1 MDSSPLSPSTAC
13 TFKTTLSRLHSRV
26 GARIKD
32 MHYLHRGIVLTLD
45 IICSLVAGVTAF
57 FAIHILIGMPA
68 HAADLLY
75 CVLTNA
81 LSSSL
86 VFLVCRFYRIIIR
99 HACLRSLPRILM
111 ALLVIAVLQALTAMV
126 FTRNMTLAVSYAICY
141 FFFASSLIIGL
152 RIAMIMLYD
161 WFAQIG
167 HNHPQADE
175 RRIFIYG
182 STDVCLGL
190 LSVLSELMRNRYR
203 PVAIIDPD
211 TDTRYLCAQDCRIYG
226 RNDWEELEQ
235 DLHLKRADA
244 LVFINGEYVRREEDR
259 IVRWCN
265 DAGIPIYQ
273 MQPPEHWQGGKPR
286 PHIRAIC
293 IEDLLGR
300 EEITINE
307 GNIGELVRGRSI
319 LVTGA
324 AGSIGSEIVRQLCR
338 FSPGKITLLDAAE
351 SPLHQIR
358 VEIEDHYPDIC
369 ICPAIA
375 DVRNRARCAAVVAEA
390 QPAIILHAAAYKHV
404 PLMEEHPCEA
414 VLTNVLGTRNMADL
428 ALEYGVEK
436 FVMISTDKAV
446 NPTNVMG
453 TTKRIACM
461 YVQSLNDTQHTTQF
475 ITTRFGNVL
484 GSNGS
489 VIPRFREQ
497 IEHGGPV
504 TVTHPDIVRYFMT
517 IPEACRLVLQAAT
530 MGQGGEIFCFD
541 MGKPVKIVHLA
552 ERMIRLCGLI
562 PGKDIAITFTG
573 LRPGEK
579 LYEEVLAQTET
590 TTATTHAKIRVAH
603 ARRVPHDD
611 IAAGVDALTTLARSG
626 DAAATVRELKAL
638 VPEYHS
644 QNSPWETL

>member
-1 MDSSPLSPSTAC
+1 MDHSPPSPSTAC
-13 TFKTTLSRLHSRV
+13 TIKAKLARLRRCL
-26 GARIKD
+26 GTRIKD
-32 MHYLHRGIVLTLD
+32 MNYLHRGIVLTLD
-45 IICSLVAGVTAF
+45 ISCSVLAGVMAF
-57 FAIHILIGMPA
+57 FAIHILIGLTA
-68 HAADLLY
+68 HAVGLLY
-75 CVLTNA
+75 CVLTSA
-81 LSSSL
+81 LSSYL
-86 VFLVCRFYRIIIR
+86 VFLICRSHRIIIR
-99 HACLRSLPRILM
+99 HACLRSLPRILI
-111 ALLVIAVLQALTAMV
+111 ALMVIAVLQALTTMV
-126 FTRNMTLAVSYAICY
+126 FTRNTTLAISYAMCY
-141 FFFASSLIIGL
+141 FFFACSLIIGL
-152 RIAMIMLYD
+152 RLVVIGLYD
-161 WFAQIG
+161 WFARFG
-167 HNHPQADE
+167 HSHQQANE

-182 STDVCLGL
+182 PTDACLGL
-190 LSVLSELMRNRYR
+190 LSVLSDIMRNRYR
-203 PVAIIDPD
+203 PVAIIDPE
-211 TDTRYLCAQDCRIYG
+211 TDTRYLYAQDCRIYG
-226 RNDWEELEQ
+226 RNDWEDLEH

-244 LVFINGEYVRREEDR
+244 LVFTNGEYVRREEER
-259 IVRWCN
+259 IVHWCN
-265 DAGIPIYQ
+265 DAGIPIYR
-273 MQPPEHWQGGKPR
+273 MQPPEHWQGGEPQ
-286 PHIRAIC
+286 PQLRAIC

-300 EEITINE
+300 EEITIDK

-351 SPLHQIR
+351 TPLHHIR
-358 VEIEDHYPDIC
+358 LEIEEHYPHIC
-369 ICPAIA
+369 ICPTIA
-375 DVRNRARCAAVVAEA
+375 DVRNRARCAAVMAAA
-390 QPAIILHAAAYKHV
+390 QPAIVLHAAAYKHV

-414 VLTNVLGTRNMADL
+414 ALANVLGTRNMADL
-428 ALEYGVEK
+428 AMEYGVEK

-453 TTKRIACM
+453 TTKRLACM
-461 YVQSLNDTQHTTQF
+461 YVQSLNDAQHTTHF

-541 MGKPVKIVHLA
+541 MGKPVRIVHLA
-552 ERMIRLCGLI
+552 ERMIRLCGLV

-579 LYEEVLAQTET
+579 LYEEVLAQAET

-603 ARRVPHDD
+603 ARRVSHAE
-611 IAAGVDALTTLARSG
+611 ITTGVDALIALARSG
-626 DAAATVRELKAL
+626 DAGATVRELKAL

-644 QNSPWETL
+644 QNSPWENL